1 MDQHKLS
8 KSDFVHL
15 DFENVGELGLT
26 GHIFILI
33 LDLDLSIVVE
43 LTSKFQMVVTLNFEV
58 ITSSQWVDKSLEAV
72 FVLDNSS
79 AAVSE

>member
-8 KSDFVHL
+8 EGDFVHL

-26 GHIFILI
+26 GRVFILI

-43 LTSKFQMVVTLNFEV
+43 LTSEFQMVVFLNFEV
-58 ITSSQWVDKSLEAV
+58 VAGAQWMNESLEPV
-72 FVLDNSS
+72 FVLDDS
-79 AAVSE
+79 ATAVSE